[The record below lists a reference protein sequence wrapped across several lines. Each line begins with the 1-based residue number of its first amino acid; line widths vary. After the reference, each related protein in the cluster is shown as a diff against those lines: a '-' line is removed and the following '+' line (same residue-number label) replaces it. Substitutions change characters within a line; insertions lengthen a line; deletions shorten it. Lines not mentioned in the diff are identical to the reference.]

1 MSSNRFQKAAQLAAR
16 SNTWNTNDVA
26 EAINEQLHEER
37 DKQIGTGFGNLLDA
51 WDKADAR
58 LQAHKDMVFDN
69 PMLNFLSSVDAGYYP
84 SPDVLVAI
92 SKCFSSYLD
101 AQGDKSLD
109 EAFFGQIHG
118 KRKSY
123 AHKFSTEG
131 WSSEYVLFHKWFELE
146 NTLPKEKVYGKPEP
160 RVPLPKE
167 KAAEKFLNDNFPD
180 KDVDVDSFL
189 RSYRRWMVKSKISS

>member
-1 MSSNRFQKAAQLAAR
+1 MASTRFHKAAQLAAR

-92 SKCFSSYLD
+92 SKCFSSYFQSSHILWHLSC
-101 AQGDKSLD
+101 AQSIVSNQSLF
-109 EAFFGQIHG
+109 EQTISLLIKKIFENIQKQHQIC
-118 KRKSY
+118 
-123 AHKFSTEG
+123 
-131 WSSEYVLFHKWFELE
+131 
-146 NTLPKEKVYGKPEP
+146 PQ
-160 RVPLPKE
+160 
-167 KAAEKFLNDNFPD
+167 
-180 KDVDVDSFL
+180 
-189 RSYRRWMVKSKISS
+189 